1 MYELI
6 MNELGL
12 LIKTIIERAR
22 RKGFDILLLTF
33 GMAAMVWWNF
43 QLEAKREALIIKY
56 DGRLDRLNTE
66 WSAALN
72 EANER
77 IRECEQDKFDLA
89 LRVGILEMKNKTVN
103 KKDK

>member
-1 MYELI
+1 MYDLI

-33 GMAAMVWWNF
+33 GMGAMVWWNI
-43 QLEAKREALIIKY
+43 QLEARSAALVVKWE
-56 DGRLDRLNTE
+56 GKLDRVNAE

-72 EANER
+72 AANER

-89 LRVGILEMKNKTVN
+89 LRVGILEMKNK
-103 KKDK
+103 KR